1 MKQEQVAGASC
12 RLASLEAF
20 RFILGQHLPVFF
32 WSITFN
38 YNKPPRPNR
47 QSKDA
52 NAVPARMRKLQFR
65 KLT

>member
-1 MKQEQVAGASC
+1 MTRAGGGGFLSTGFARSLQIYFGTTSA
-12 RLASLEAF
+12 RLALLTTS
-20 RFILGQHLPVFF
+20 
-32 WSITFN
+32 
-38 YNKPPRPNR
+38 PRPNR